1 MKFNKKVIEYL
12 NGNQFDNGLYI
23 DISKEEKTILSRHE
37 KILNLVKGK
46 SVIHLGCCDHIPLIK
61 EKIDND
67 LWLHKKITD
76 VSKECIGVDINS
88 EGIDFLKS
96 ELGYDNVICN
106 DITSDDIEKLSKQK
120 WDYIIIG
127 EILEHVNNPVQ
138 FLNDIVK
145 KYGHLISNFL
155 ITVPNAF
162 SMTNF
167 KGVKK
172 GQEIINT
179 DHRYWFSPFTLAKVG
194 YEAGLEIEEF
204 FFVFDTVNTK
214 VGLKA
219 KLLLIPYLIRR
230 SRIRKLLKF
239 PAFREGILAIFKPF

>member
-12 NGNQFDNGLYI
+12 NGNQFDNGLRI

-37 KILNLVKGK
+37 KILNLVKNK
-46 SVIHLGCCDHIPLIK
+46 NVIHLGCCDHIPLIK
-61 EKIDND
+61 EKIQND

-76 VSKECIGVDINS
+76 TSKECIGIDIS
-88 EGIDFLKS
+88 PEGIEYLKS
-96 ELGYDNVICN
+96 ELEYNNVVCA
-106 DITSDDIEKLSKQK
+106 DITSDSIEELSRQK

-138 FLNDIVK
+138 FLNDLVEN
-145 KYGHLISNFL
+145 YGNSISNFI

-167 KGVKK
+167 KGVQK

-204 FFVFDTVNTK
+204 FFVLDSVDMRI
-214 VGLKA
+214 GLRA
-219 KLLLIPYLIRR
+219 KLLIIPYLKRKR
-230 SRIRKLLKF
+230 NIRKLLKY
-239 PAFREGILAIFKPF
+239 PAYRSGLLAVFKSF